1 MNEIVIGV
9 PIVVGG
15 ARRDKE
21 TESPAVA
28 PGYSGQPDA
37 NVSMTHTSIAG
48 GSALH
53 APTTN
58 KETS

>member
-1 MNEIVIGV
+1 MNESVIGV
-9 PIVVGG
+9 LIVVGG

-28 PGYSGQPDA
+28 PGHSGLLDA
-37 NVSMTHTSIAG
+37 IVSMTHTSIAG